1 MDNMREPTEKD
12 IREAAERLKPYGVQ
26 IVRREPV
33 AKQEEHKED
42 YH

>member
-1 MDNMREPTEKD
+1 MSNEPTKQD
-12 IREAAERLKPYGVQ
+12 LKEAEITLQEYGVQ